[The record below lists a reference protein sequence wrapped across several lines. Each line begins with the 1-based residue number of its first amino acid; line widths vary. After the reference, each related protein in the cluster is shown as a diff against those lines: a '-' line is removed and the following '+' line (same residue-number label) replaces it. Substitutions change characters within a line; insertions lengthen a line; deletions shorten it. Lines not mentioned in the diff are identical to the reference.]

1 MAKQGVSVIAGN
13 EHETLRKHRG
23 RCGMSVLTIF
33 GSVILPIFV
42 LIGIGTALDRCF
54 QLDLRT
60 LGKLNFHVFVPAL
73 LFIKIFEANTAG
85 GTLMRVAIFTMVQM
99 TILFTAAHLA
109 MAYAP
114 LRQSRTVLSLGA
126 VFANAGNYGI
136 PLCIVAFGDEYVGA
150 LAMVIVTQNIFAF
163 TFGVWLF
170 QEESGG
176 VRHVLRAMAKIPALY
191 AVAFALI
198 LKAMH
203 LGLAEQVHQPLN
215 LLADGLIPVA
225 LLTLGAQ
232 LSRSTIARKNLLP
245 LSVVTLIRLGLAPL
259 LAFALVPIF
268 DFPPTLAALLIV
280 VSGLPVA
287 VNLFILA
294 AEYEKDEDLAS
305 QAVFWT
311 TLLSAGSVSILL
323 ALTL

>member
-1 MAKQGVSVIAGN
+1 M
-13 EHETLRKHRG
+13 T
-23 RCGMSVLTIF
+23 VLTIF
-33 GSVILPIFV
+33 SSVILPIFV

-60 LGKLNFHVFVPAL
+60 LSKLNFYVFVPAL
-73 LFIKIFEANTAG
+73 LFIKIFEAETAG
-85 GTLMRVAIFTMVQM
+85 GTLMRVALF
-99 TILFTAAHLA
+99 TILQVAILFVAARLA
-109 MAYAP
+109 MTYGP
-114 LRQSRTVLSLGA
+114 LREHRTVLSLGA

-136 PLCIVAFGDEYVGA
+136 PLCIMAFGDEYVGP
-150 LAMVIVTQNIFAF
+150 LAIVIVTQNIFAF

-170 QEESGG
+170 QEETGG
-176 VRHVLRAMAKIPALY
+176 LRHVLRAMAKIPSLY
-191 AVAFALI
+191 AVALALI
-198 LKAMH
+198 FKAMD
-203 LGLAEQVHQPLN
+203 LGLADQIHAPLN

-232 LSRSTIARKNLLP
+232 LSRSTIAKKNLLP
-245 LSVVTLIRLGLAPL
+245 LSAVAVIRLVLAPL
-259 LAFALVPIF
+259 LAFALLPIF
-268 DFPPTLAALLIV
+268 GFTPTLASLLIV

-294 AEYEKDEDLAS
+294 AEYEQDEDLAS

-311 TLLSAGSVSILL
+311 TLLSTGTVSILL